1 MYPVPQANG
10 LDPNAA
16 LRFISQR
23 AQVLTRSTG
32 AAIAL
37 GHKESMICL
46 ASVGANAPTLGSRL
60 DVSTGFSGE
69 CVRTAKAQ
77 RCDNSDTDSRVD
89 AESCRRLGVRSI
101 LAAPITFA
109 GEVVGVLEAFSSEC
123 FAFHD
128 GDLVVLENLAETIL
142 EIRSSFN
149 PVPAP
154 NLLFKVEPAY
164 RVFFSNLI
172 DTLHP
177 PQLPPLK
184 VTSLPARFWPDVFVP
199 SQLPW
204 QRFVQ
209 SMVLHVIMVV
219 ALGGLLE
226 FGFSQRQLRHSQ
238 LRFNKS
244 AVIYYSP
251 SDYLSSFKRDTGPSR
266 SHRTQQSALVKQAV
280 ISVPRESGRRTPTS
294 VTPPTIKLNEELR
307 LARIMAWN
315 SVIPAV
321 PLMATMRSQRNMPA
335 VSASAIAPPP
345 DISEVSPSRHLTP
358 ATPVV
363 IEPAPSMDQSIRQIA
378 SISIGHLQVVG
389 PAIEMPL
396 HQQVSFPAKRTLIAS
411 TSVVPPPPAVG
422 DLGNTGHRTSAL
434 PDEMR
439 IVPPAPLLQSTGS
452 HLRSSLQGGRVS
464 AVPPPPSVRSLGNP
478 GGQQPSSLSAGAD
491 QVVPPAPSFQSAGSY
506 ARGTSGSIA
515 TSVAPPPPSINS
527 LGHPG
532 GQRVSSLLAAGRQ
545 IAPLPVLAAIHPPGD
560 RSRSGKATTMA
571 NGLPGGP
578 LPGEIIPSREGT
590 VTDTNELPDT
600 KELSVSF
607 MVPALVLPM
616 SSYFSNYEVFIAE
629 QRVTRHQSR
638 LIKLVYEFLSYQPRL
653 SDYGANDP
661 GIENLRATRDRSCD
675 QALMQVASSAS
686 TVPWSQSARLQ
697 LSAKSLEERQSTLE
711 CYRTT
716 ADDYRRARARQ
727 HRQKV
732 ATSNPGS
739 AVLPD

>member
-16 LRFISQR
+16 LRLISQR

-89 AESCRRLGVRSI
+89 AEICRRLGVRSI

-109 GEVVGVLEAFSSEC
+109 GEVVGVLEAFSSQR

-142 EIRSSFN
+142 EIRSSLKAM
-149 PVPAP
+149 PAP
-154 NLLFKVEPAY
+154 NLLFKLEPAY
-164 RVFFSNLI
+164 RVFLGNLI
-172 DTLHP
+172 DTLRP

-184 VTSLPARFWPDVFVP
+184 MTSLPSRFWPDVFVP

-204 QRFVQ
+204 RRFVQ
-209 SMVLHVIMVV
+209 SMLLHVIMVI

-226 FGFSQRQLRHSQ
+226 FGFSQPQLRQSQ

-244 AVIYYSP
+244 DVIYYSP
-251 SDYLSSFKRDTGPSR
+251 SDYLPSFKRDTGASQSR
-266 SHRTQQSALVKQAV
+266 RTERPASVKQPV
-280 ISVPRESGRRTPTS
+280 ISVSRESGSRAPTS
-294 VTPPTIKLNEELR
+294 VSPPNIKLKEELR
-307 LARIMAWN
+307 LARIMGWN
-315 SVIPAV
+315 SALPAV
-321 PLMATMRSQRNMPA
+321 PFVATMRSQRNMPA
-335 VSASAIAPPP
+335 VSASVIAPPP

-363 IEPAPSMDQSIRQIA
+363 IEPAPSVDQPIRQIA
-378 SISIGHLQVVG
+378 SISIGHLQVVR

-396 HQQVSFPAKRTLIAS
+396 HQQVSFPAERTLIAS
-411 TSVVPPPPAVG
+411 TSVVPPPPSVRG
-422 DLGNTGHRTSAL
+422 LGNTGHRTSLL
-434 PDEMR
+434 PDEMPV
-439 IVPPAPLLQSTGS
+439 VPPAPLLQSAGS
-452 HLRSSLQGGRVS
+452 HLRSSAQVS
-464 AVPPPPSVRSLGNP
+464 PVSVVPPPPSVRSLGNP
-478 GGQQPSSLSAGAD
+478 GGQQPSSLSAGVD
-491 QVVPPAPSFQSAGSY
+491 QVVPPAPSLQSAGSY

-515 TSVAPPPPSINS
+515 TSVAPLPPSINS

-532 GQRVSSLLAAGRQ
+532 GQRVSSLLAA
-545 IAPLPVLAAIHPPGD
+545 IHPPGD
-560 RSRSGKATTMA
+560 HSRSGEPTTMA
-571 NGLPGGP
+571 NGLPGGL
-578 LPGEIIPSREGT
+578 LPGEIIPNQQGT
-590 VTDTNELPDT
+590 VADT
-600 KELSVSF
+600 KELSMSF

-653 SDYGANDP
+653 SDYGPNYP

-697 LSAKSLEERQSTLE
+697 LSAKSLTQGESTLE

-716 ADDYRRARARQ
+716 ADDYRRAHARQ

-739 AVLPD
+739 DVLPD